1 MNYPDFFNTIPDI
14 RLNDPLSDLL
24 GTFEN
29 GELTISYLDVC
40 KGSGHSCPTV
50 AGAYLMCYHALRAL
64 YPQGSAVRGKISV
77 HFAAKMEEGVTGV
90 VSNVISYITGATDK
104 SGFKGLNGNFI
115 RHSLMAFEQK
125 TPSVRFTRTDTQESL
140 DVYYTPDI
148 IGTDPRQMPLMQAIM
163 QNRASDEEK
172 KEFGRLWQK
181 RVKSIM
187 IENFDNP
194 QLIRIEPV

>member
-50 AGAYLMCYHALRAL
+50 AGAYLMCYHALRVL
-64 YPQGSAVRGKISV
+64 YPHGSAVRGKISV
-77 HFAAKMEEGVTGV
+77 QFAAKMEEGVTGV

-125 TPSVRFTRTDTQESL
+125 IPSVRFTRTDTQESL